1 MLIVNVIHT
10 LHFLIFSFMSEDV
23 VYTISPDMIIL
34 HNLYLGETHLDPYIE
49 ADVCI
54 RASNKI

>member
-1 MLIVNVIHT
+1 
-10 LHFLIFSFMSEDV
+10 MSEDV

-49 ADVCI
+49 ADICI